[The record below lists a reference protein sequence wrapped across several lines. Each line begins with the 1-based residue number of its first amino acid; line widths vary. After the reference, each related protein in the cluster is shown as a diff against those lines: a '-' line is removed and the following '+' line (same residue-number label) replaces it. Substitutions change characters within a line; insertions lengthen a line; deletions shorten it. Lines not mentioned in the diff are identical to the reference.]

1 MQKLRHVLGWIVTI
15 VAAALFIA
23 VKVGAEIAKEFAE
36 GLIPAALIDS
46 WIGTVVTVVVLGACV
61 AFWVYALLTGKAREA
76 WRQARAERAERRR
89 KLENFEL

>member
-23 VKVGAEIAKEFAE
+23 VKTGAEFAKELAE
-36 GLIPAALIDS
+36 ELIPAALTDS
-46 WIGTVVTVVVLGACV
+46 WIGTVVMVVVLGACV
-61 AFWVYALLTGKAREA
+61 AFWVYALLSSNVREA